1 MSLAAA
7 AWTHPAPAASRF
19 LDSIFCIN
27 LEGIPIVNPAN
38 ATQRALATSW
48 LRPTNQALLALTEE
62 TPNALA
68 LRHDPGMLLHIV
80 RTMRHP
86 NSAHALLF
94 SPAILAQPNICESAA
109 TLLET
114 SQNTHAIPDSIVH
127 RMGREWAN
135 IAEQIAERTGT
146 CSPDAAWAAGLLAP
160 LGWYALQQAD
170 ADRPEGI
177 AAIELTRRL
186 ATRWRLPRWLASTI
200 GYLDLPWDAAE
211 ALGADAELFRIVR
224 TAETVLRARHY
235 EYQPFL
241 GPDDWHD
248 DELSPIA
255 EQVPEG
261 HPPIAEEESIEP
273 KILAR
278 LLHVTARA
286 RQRSGQQLVQELE
299 KTVDTLTDELT
310 QIHREFD
317 RKLRDAKLNAMAEFT
332 AGASHEINN
341 PLAGIAGNVQLLQ
354 GRETDPETR
363 KALAAIRR
371 QTKRIHDILY
381 SARQFARPPAP
392 NFASIDVAEMLRASA
407 REFETVVGL
416 LGGVELKLELPE
428 VHCSIRGDELQL
440 RQALQHI
447 LRNALEAS
455 GTEATIVLTARIQQD
470 LCEIIV
476 EDSGRGPDPAI
487 VPHLFDP
494 FFSGRSAGRGR
505 GLGLSVAWRLV
516 QQNGG
521 DVSYAPSPNHP
532 SRFVLRLPL
541 MESLQHRLSA

>member
-1 MSLAAA
+1 
-7 AWTHPAPAASRF
+7 
-19 LDSIFCIN
+19 
-27 LEGIPIVNPAN
+27 VNPAN

-62 TPNALA
+62 TPNAFA
-68 LRHDPGMLLHIV
+68 LRHDPGMVLHIV
-80 RTMRHP
+80 RTMRQPH
-86 NSAHALLF
+86 SANTLLF
-94 SPAILAQPNICESAA
+94 SPAVLAQPNICESAA
-109 TLLET
+109 TLLEAT
-114 SQNTHAIPDSIVH
+114 PTAPAIADSIVH
-127 RMGREWAN
+127 RVGQTWAN
-135 IAEQIAERTGT
+135 IAEQLAERTGT
-146 CSPDAAWAAGLLAP
+146 CCPDAAWAAGLLAP
-160 LGWYALQQAD
+160 LGWYVLQQAE

-177 AAIELTRRL
+177 SAIELTRRL
-186 ATRWRLPRWLASTI
+186 ATRWRLPRWFANTI
-200 GYLDLPWDAAE
+200 GYLDLPLDAVV

-224 TAETVLRARHY
+224 TAEAVLRSRHP

-241 GPDDWHD
+241 GTDDWHD
-248 DELSPIA
+248 DELTPIA
-255 EQVPEG
+255 EQVPVENSTV
-261 HPPIAEEESIEP
+261 AVEESIEP
-273 KILAR
+273 KMLAR
-278 LLHVTARA
+278 LLRATARA
-286 RQRSGQQLVQELE
+286 RQRSAQQLVQELE
-299 KTVDTLTDELT
+299 QTVDTLTDELT

-317 RKLRDAKLNAMAEFT
+317 RKLRDAKLHAMAEFT

-354 GRETDPETR
+354 ARETDPENR

-381 SARQFARPPAP
+381 SARQFACPPTP
-392 NFASIDVAEMLRASA
+392 NFSSIDVSELLRASA

-416 LGGVELKLELPE
+416 LGGVELKLEFPE
-428 VHCSIRGDELQL
+428 DYCMIRGDEMQL
-440 RQALQHI
+440 RQALQHL

-455 GTEATIVLTARIQQD
+455 GSEATIVLMARMQQNH
-470 LCEIIV
+470 CEIIV
-476 EDSGRGPDPAI
+476 EDGGRGPDPAI

-505 GLGLSVAWRLV
+505 GLGLSVAWRLA

-541 MESLQHRLSA
+541 MESIPHRRSA